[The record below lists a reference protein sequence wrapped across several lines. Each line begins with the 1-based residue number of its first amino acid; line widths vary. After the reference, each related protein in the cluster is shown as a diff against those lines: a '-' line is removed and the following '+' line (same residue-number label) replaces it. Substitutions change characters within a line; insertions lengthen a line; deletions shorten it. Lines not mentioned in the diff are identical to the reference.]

1 MQTGFRRLHLV
12 LKLADGAW
20 LVSEQSTGAS
30 RDWMESEWMVGE
42 LRWYRLS
49 IAEVLEDLAVD
60 RPGLS
65 RVDEIGF
72 TDLMRGMPS
81 PTDRCDHLVILSRR
95 LRDQVIIALRNRPGF
110 QEPEPGI
117 L

>member
-1 MQTGFRRLHLV
+1 MQTGFRRPHLV
-12 LKLADGAW
+12 LKLADGTW

-30 RDWMESEWMVGE
+30 RDWLESEWIVRD
-42 LRWYRLS
+42 LRSYKLS
-49 IAEVLEDLAVD
+49 MAEVFEDLAVD
-60 RPGLS
+60 RPDLS

-81 PTDRCDHLVILSRR
+81 PTDRCDHLVILS
-95 LRDQVIIALRNRPGF
+95 PGSAA
-110 QEPEPGI
+110 E